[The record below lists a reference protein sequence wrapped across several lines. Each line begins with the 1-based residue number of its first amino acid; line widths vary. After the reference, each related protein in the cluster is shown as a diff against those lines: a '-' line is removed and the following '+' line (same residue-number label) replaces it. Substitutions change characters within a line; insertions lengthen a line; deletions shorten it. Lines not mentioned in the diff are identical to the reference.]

1 MYTFEYY
8 YIRPYKIGNTANC
21 YSVDRSWGY
30 LAKWNKS
37 EIKSQALYDFYPYVV
52 YKTESNT
59 CSIFKIIVSHLK
71 YCKSIIS
78 GLSDSTL
85 NTYFQDNSL
94 TNIFKYKS
102 ITPFLWFKSPHDLF
116 SSEKNPVFNMAF
128 EVLHNIASFHVSLP
142 LLPHLLHCCS
152 SYTEFL
158 AIHWPPRHSAFPPTG
173 LLSPYIFPWLSSF
186 RSLLSKKPTYYLK
199 I

>member
-128 EVLHNIASFHVSLP
+128 EVLHNIASFHVSYLFSHTFFTAAPATLNSLLFIDHLGILHFP
-142 LLPHLLHCCS
+142 LLDCSPPIYFRDCLHLDLCSLKSLH
-152 SYTEFL
+152 
-158 AIHWPPRHSAFPPTG
+158 I
-173 LLSPYIFPWLSSF
+173 I
-186 RSLLSKKPTYYLK
+186 
-199 I
+199 